1 MGKQYDVVALGELLI
16 DFTDNGKSQQG
27 NPLMEANPGGA
38 PCNVLALLQ
47 KLGKKTGFIGQVGN
61 DLFGNMLEDAICKVG
76 IDAKG
81 LVKSNEY
88 NTTLAFVHTL
98 EDGDREFSFYR
109 NPGADMMLSSQQVNV
124 EMLEQAKIFHFGS
137 LSMTDDVDRKSVV

>member
-61 DLFGNMLEDAICKVG
+61 DLFGNMLEDNSVLKKNCRRSQWING
-76 IDAKG
+76 N
-81 LVKSNEY
+81 LVQHS
-88 NTTLAFVHTL
+88 T
-98 EDGDREFSFYR
+98 
-109 NPGADMMLSSQQVNV
+109 
-124 EMLEQAKIFHFGS
+124 IF
-137 LSMTDDVDRKSVV
+137 LR